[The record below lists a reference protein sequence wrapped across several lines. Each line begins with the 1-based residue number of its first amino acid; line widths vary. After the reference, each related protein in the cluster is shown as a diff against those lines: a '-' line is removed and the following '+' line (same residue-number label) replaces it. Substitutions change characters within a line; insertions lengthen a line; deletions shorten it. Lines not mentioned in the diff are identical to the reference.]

1 MNDLDRLKELLNEM
15 SERDRAWVAA
25 QSGFSLSA
33 MRKIMTGDTENPGYN
48 TVQLLLE
55 SIQKQREVKP

>member
-1 MNDLDRLKELLNEM
+1 MNDLDRLKELLGGMN
-15 SERDRAWVAA
+15 ERDRAWVAA
-25 QSGFSLSA
+25 QSGLSLSA

-55 SIQKQREVKP
+55 SIQKQHEVKP